1 MLQFLPNMT
10 TVVAAIIERDG
21 LVLICQRKAG
31 QRHALQWEF
40 PGGKLEPGESL
51 QAALKREL
59 EEELAI
65 RAAIGSEVT
74 RYEYRYPGRDPILLV
89 FYRVRDFEDEPVN
102 IVFEKIVWEKPDR
115 LRDYDFVDGDVDFI
129 KSFR

>member
-21 LVLICQRKAG
+21 WVLICQRKAG

-115 LRDYDFVDGDVDFI
+115 LRDYDFVDGDLDFI